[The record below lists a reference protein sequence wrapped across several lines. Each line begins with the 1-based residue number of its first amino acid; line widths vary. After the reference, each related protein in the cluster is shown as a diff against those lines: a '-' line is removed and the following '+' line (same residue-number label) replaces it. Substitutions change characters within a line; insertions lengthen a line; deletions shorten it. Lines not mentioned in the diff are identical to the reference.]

1 MHAAQNLHE
10 ILVRAPGLEV
20 LLVRCRVNDL
30 LTQAARVEVRTL
42 RQEHDAV
49 MMGFLEHT
57 VKERPQ
63 TREDTCHGRLT
74 HTVRARDHHV
84 VTGLDVDAETVQQ
97 WLAATLLAWRRR
109 NDGHVRELDMVLVL
123 DQLAAQV
130 AQVVE
135 GHVGRQVGGAR
146 HTLVIIVLQQMQ
158 RRYERVHTRC
168 LAGEGSD
175 TLVAVHEATPCV
187 GNREQDAPV
196 GDVAL
201 GLLDDVWVRVGLAA
215 TAPGLCTEG
224 RDSHEQVAKRGPRVL
239 EHKVFDRVVAH
250 TGLEDGADMADQV
263 AVRAPQDPFF
273 GRCAVVEGH
282 FLGVD
287 NEAAVCIVKVALEL
301 GLERG
306 EFAERWRHGAQ
317 YVRGQQVAEHRA

>member
-1 MHAAQNLHE
+1 
-10 ILVRAPGLEV
+10 
-20 LLVRCRVNDL
+20 
-30 LTQAARVEVRTL
+30 
-42 RQEHDAV
+42 
-49 MMGFLEHT
+49 
-57 VKERPQ
+57 
-63 TREDTCHGRLT
+63 
-74 HTVRARDHHV
+74 
-84 VTGLDVDAETVQQ
+84 
-97 WLAATLLAWRRR
+97 
-109 NDGHVRELDMVLVL
+109 
-123 DQLAAQV
+123 
-130 AQVVE
+130 
-135 GHVGRQVGGAR
+135 
-146 HTLVIIVLQQMQ
+146 MQ

-215 TAPGLCTEG
+215 TALGLCTEG
-224 RDSHEQVAKRGPRVL
+224 RDSHEQVAKCGPRVL